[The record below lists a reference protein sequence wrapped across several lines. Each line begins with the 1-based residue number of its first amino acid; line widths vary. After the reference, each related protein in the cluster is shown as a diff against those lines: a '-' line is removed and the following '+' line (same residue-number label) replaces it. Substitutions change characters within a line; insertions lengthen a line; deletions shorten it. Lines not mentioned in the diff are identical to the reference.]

1 MAERGLSRHK
11 ARVTTGLA
19 YLFGA
24 LMTLIIVLVL
34 YIALYTGP
42 FLLVQIVLV
51 AMLAAPVVASAWYA
65 VSREPRKW

>member
-11 ARVTTGLA
+11 SLVTTVLA
-19 YLFGA
+19 YLFGL

-34 YIALYTGP
+34 YIALFTGP

-65 VSREPRKW
+65 VSREPRRW